1 MNEKLINFIETSFLK
16 ELIFQQGVTDISF
29 NGQHIFYL
37 HNTEGRK
44 KSSIEVTNS
53 QVIDFLRQIANF
65 SEKQFSVSTPTLDIS
80 VGRYRINAVYT
91 SIVRLNNEKVCSF
104 AMRIGSTESRITNDL
119 DFIDKKCRK
128 YLFETLEKEKSI
140 VIAGPTGSGKTELQ
154 KFLLLNLKDFTRVIV
169 IDNVEELEN
178 IRINDNIDLTSWQ
191 ISDSNP
197 NASIQELVRNA
208 LRSNP
213 DWIVV
218 AESRGKEMN
227 EVLNSVMT
235 GHPIITT
242 LHARRIEDVP
252 LRICRMV
259 EMSNV
264 NQKHDD
270 ILDDVQNNLR
280 IYVFLN
286 RKYKN
291 DGGVERYIESIG
303 EIQDDHTM
311 KIIYRRKKW
320 LLYL

>member
-1 MNEKLINFIETSFLK
+1 MNEKLINYIESSFIKNLVE
-16 ELIFQQGVTDISF
+16 IPDVTDISF
-29 NGQHIFYL
+29 NGKTLFYL

-44 KSSIEVTNS
+44 KADIKVDATKAN
-53 QVIDFLRQIANF
+53 DFIRQIANF
-65 SEKQFSVSTPTLDIS
+65 SEKQFSYSMPILDVS
-80 VGRYRINAVYT
+80 VGRYRINAVHQ
-91 SIVRLNNEKVCSF
+91 SIVRVFNDKSCSF
-104 AMRIGSTESRITNDL
+104 SIRICSNDL
-119 DFIDKKCRK
+119 KIIDDYKFINEDCRK
-128 YLFETLEKEKSI
+128 YLKDALENEESI

-154 KFLLLNLKDFTRVIV
+154 KFLLTNLRDNSRVIV
-169 IDNVEELEN
+169 IDNVEELEAV
-178 IRINDNIDLTSWQ
+178 RINENIDITSWQ
-191 ISDSNP
+191 ISQSNQ
-197 NASIQELVRNA
+197 NSSIQELVKNA

-213 DWIVV
+213 DWLVV

-270 ILDDVQNNLR
+270 ILDDVQSNLR

-311 KIIYRRKKW
+311 KIIYRRKK
-320 LLYL
+320 

>member
-1 MNEKLINFIETSFLK
+1 MNEKLINYIESSFIKNLVE
-16 ELIFQQGVTDISF
+16 IPDVTDISF
-29 NGQHIFYL
+29 NGKTLFYL

-44 KSSIEVTNS
+44 KADIK
-53 QVIDFLRQIANF
+53 IDATKANDFIRQIANF
-65 SEKQFSVSTPTLDIS
+65 SEKQFSYSTPILDVS
-80 VGRYRINAVYT
+80 VGRYRINAVHQ
-91 SIVRLNNEKVCSF
+91 SIVRVFNDKSCSF
-104 AMRIGSTESRITNDL
+104 SIRICSNDL
-119 DFIDKKCRK
+119 KIIDDYKFINEDCRK
-128 YLFETLEKEKSI
+128 YLKDALENEESI

-154 KFLLLNLKDFTRVIV
+154 KFLLSHLRDNSRVIV
-169 IDNVEELEN
+169 IDNVEELEAV
-178 IRINDNIDLTSWQ
+178 RINENIDITSWQ
-191 ISDSNP
+191 ISQSNQ
-197 NASIQELVRNA
+197 NSSIQELVKNA

-213 DWIVV
+213 DWLVV

-270 ILDDVQNNLR
+270 ILDDVQSNLR

-311 KIIYRRKKW
+311 KIIYRRKK
-320 LLYL
+320 

>member
-1 MNEKLINFIETSFLK
+1 MNEKLINYIESSFIKNLVE
-16 ELIFQQGVTDISF
+16 IPDVTDISF
-29 NGQHIFYL
+29 NGKTLFYL

-44 KSSIEVTNS
+44 KADIKVDATKAN
-53 QVIDFLRQIANF
+53 DFIRQIANF
-65 SEKQFSVSTPTLDIS
+65 SEKQFSYSTPILDVS
-80 VGRYRINAVYT
+80 VGRYRINAVHQ
-91 SIVRLNNEKVCSF
+91 SIVRVFNDKSCSF
-104 AMRIGSTESRITNDL
+104 SIRICSNDL
-119 DFIDKKCRK
+119 KIIDDYKFINEDCRK
-128 YLFETLEKEKSI
+128 YLKDALENEESI

-154 KFLLLNLKDFTRVIV
+154 KFLLSNLRDNSRVIV
-169 IDNVEELEN
+169 IDNVEELEAV
-178 IRINDNIDLTSWQ
+178 RINENIDITSWQ
-191 ISDSNP
+191 ISQSNQ
-197 NASIQELVRNA
+197 NSSIQELVKNA

-213 DWIVV
+213 DWLVV

-270 ILDDVQNNLR
+270 ILDDVQSNLR

-311 KIIYRRKKW
+311 KIIYRRKK
-320 LLYL
+320 